1 MDEAQRLS
9 ITTSN
14 EHQSG
19 SELYEDT
26 HVHQVY
32 EQISQK
38 IPRRLPLALTWA
50 VATASILT
58 VNPKISIVTSDR
70 STANT
75 ALIHQSSPTN

>member
-1 MDEAQRLS
+1 
-9 ITTSN
+9 
-14 EHQSG
+14 
-19 SELYEDT
+19 
-26 HVHQVY
+26 
-32 EQISQK
+32 
-38 IPRRLPLALTWA
+38 